1 MRDIDFAVYRHA
13 MAQLDEV
20 AAACEARWGVDRL
33 PRLVAADLAAK
44 FYSQL
49 DKLNAALE
57 VGSPADI
64 EYHATRMGNAWRAL
78 DTAAQAAGARPLEP
92 HYLEGRLP
100 NGTVLVVCGSRE
112 EQWALSRENR
122 AAVVWSME
130 EIARVLWEFELTNT
144 AKTIFKGAFV
154 EQARI
159 DPERVKPP
167 VDWSKGDALPF
178 DMMGAG

>member
-1 MRDIDFAVYRHA
+1 MRDVDFQVWRHA

-33 PRLVAADLAAK
+33 PRLVAADLSAR
-44 FYSQL
+44 FHSQL

-57 VGSPADI
+57 AGSPADI
-64 EYHATRMGNAWRAL
+64 EHHATRMANAWRAL
-78 DTAAQAAGARPLEP
+78 DAAAVAAGARPLEP

-100 NGTVLVVCGSRE
+100 DGRVLVVCGSRE

-130 EIARVLWEFELTNT
+130 EIAKVLWKFEMVND
-144 AKTIFKGAFV
+144 AKITFSGATV
-154 EQARI
+154 TDCR
-159 DPERVKPP
+159 PEPSKPP
-167 VDWSKGDALPF
+167 PDWSKGDPLPF